1 MQIQY
6 MREFIAF
13 HKYGN
18 FSKTAHN
25 LYITQPALSRHIA
38 EMEKELGV
46 KLLERNKHS
55 VSFTEAGLK
64 VYKQFRKIIQTY
76 DNMTQEL
83 SEYQNGVNGKLKL
96 GMLYYT
102 IQQDFGAI
110 IPKFTEKYPNVEIK
124 RFSFQPHEGFEAL
137 MEEKIDICVI
147 PRSNYPGSEVLR
159 YYDIIQGGMDVMMSI
174 KHPLAAKKVL
184 TLEDLKNEICIQLRD
199 DPISNHSY
207 NEALAVCGFTPNS
220 VILTDNIDTVPFL
233 LQKTNAI
240 YIKAKG
246 FSVSGFENEITM
258 RDILEPTLK
267 VTKSYAY
274 RADNTNP
281 LVLLFIDMVKKVRLR
296 A

>member
-1 MQIQY
+1 MKIQY

-13 HKYGN
+13 DEYGN
-18 FSKTAHN
+18 FSKTAQSM
-25 LYITQPALSRHIA
+25 YITQPALSRHVA

-64 VYKQFRKIIQTY
+64 VYKQLRKIIQVY
-76 DNMTQEL
+76 DNMTHEL
-83 SEYQNGVNGKLKL
+83 SEYQNGVNGRLKL

-102 IQQDFGAI
+102 IHQDYGAI
-110 IPKFTEKYPNVEIK
+110 MPRFTEKYPNVEIK
-124 RFSFQPHEGFEAL
+124 RFSFQPQEGFKAL
-137 MEEKIDICVI
+137 MEEKVDICVI
-147 PRSNYPGSEVLR
+147 PRTNYPGSEILQ
-159 YYDIIQGGMDVMMSI
+159 YCDIVQSGMDVMMSV
-174 KHPLAAKKVL
+174 KHPLAAKKAL
-184 TLEDLKNEICIQLRD
+184 TLEDLKKEVCIQLRD
-199 DPISNHSY
+199 DPISNQAY
-207 NEALAVCGFTPNS
+207 NEALAVCGFTPGS
-220 VILTDNIDTVPFL
+220 AILTDNIDTVPFL

-258 RDILEPTLK
+258 RDILEPNLR

-281 LVLLFIDMVKKVRLR
+281 LVPLFMDMVKSK
-296 A
+296 

>member
-1 MQIQY
+1 MRIQY

-83 SEYQNGVNGKLKL
+83 SEYQKGVNGKLKL

-110 IPKFTEKYPNVEIK
+110 MPKFTEKYPNVEIK

-281 LVLLFIDMVKKVRLR
+281 LVPLFIDMVKKK
-296 A
+296 

>member
-13 HKYGN
+13 HEYGN
-18 FSKTAHN
+18 FSKTAQS

-46 KLLERNKHS
+46 RLLERNKHS

-64 VYKQFRKIIQTY
+64 VYKQFRKILQTY
-76 DNMTQEL
+76 DNLTQEL
-83 SEYQNGVNGKLKL
+83 SEYQNGVRGSLKL

-102 IQQDFGAI
+102 IHQDFGAI
-110 IPKFTEKYPNVEIK
+110 MPKFTELYPNVEIK
-124 RFSFQPHEGFEAL
+124 RFSYQPHEGFAAL
-137 MEEKIDICVI
+137 MDEKIDICVI
-147 PRSNYPGSEVLR
+147 PRTNYPGSEVLR
-159 YYDIIQGGMDVMMSI
+159 YCDITQGGMDVMMSV
-174 KHPLAAKKVL
+174 KHPLASKKKL
-184 TLEDLKNEICIQLRD
+184 TLDDLKNEICIQLRD

-207 NEALAVCGFTPNS
+207 NEALTSCGFTPKN

-258 RDILEPTLK
+258 RDILEPNLK

-281 LVLLFIDMVKKVRLR
+281 LVPLFIEMANRK
-296 A
+296 

>member
-13 HKYGN
+13 HEYGN
-18 FSKTAHN
+18 FSKTAQS
-25 LYITQPALSRHIA
+25 LYITQPA
-38 EMEKELGV
+38 
-46 KLLERNKHS
+46 
-55 VSFTEAGLK
+55 F
-64 VYKQFRKIIQTY
+64 KQFRKILQTY
-76 DNMTQEL
+76 DNLTQEL
-83 SEYQNGVNGKLKL
+83 SEYQNGVRGSLKL

-102 IQQDFGAI
+102 IHQDFGAI
-110 IPKFTEKYPNVEIK
+110 MPKFTELYPNVEIK
-124 RFSFQPHEGFEAL
+124 RFSYQPHEGFAAL
-137 MEEKIDICVI
+137 MDEKIDICVI
-147 PRSNYPGSEVLR
+147 PRTNYPGSEVLR
-159 YYDIIQGGMDVMMSI
+159 YCDITQGGMDVMMSV
-174 KHPLAAKKVL
+174 KHPLASKKML
-184 TLEDLKNEICIQLRD
+184 TLDDLKNEICIQLRD

-207 NEALAVCGFTPNS
+207 NEALTSCGFTPKN

-258 RDILEPTLK
+258 RDILEPNLK

-281 LVLLFIDMVKKVRLR
+281 LVPLFIEMANRK
-296 A
+296 

>member
-83 SEYQNGVNGKLKL
+83 SEYQNGVSGKLKL

-110 IPKFTEKYPNVEIK
+110 MPKFTEKYPNVEIK

-137 MEEKIDICVI
+137 LEEKIDICVI

-281 LVLLFIDMVKKVRLR
+281 LVPLFIDMVKKK
-296 A
+296 